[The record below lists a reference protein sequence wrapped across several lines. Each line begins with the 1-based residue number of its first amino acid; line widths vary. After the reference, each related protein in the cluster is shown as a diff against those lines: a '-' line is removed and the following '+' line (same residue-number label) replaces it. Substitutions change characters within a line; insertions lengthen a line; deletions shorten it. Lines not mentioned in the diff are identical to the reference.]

1 MMHYLMA
8 FVTCGGIC
16 LIAQIIYDNTKLTA
30 GHITS
35 MFVVAGAVL
44 DGFGLYD
51 RLLEIAQAGAALPIT
66 SFGHSLIHG
75 ALAAAKEQGLMG
87 IALGLFD
94 LTAVGI
100 TAAVVFAFLV
110 AVLCKAKN

>member
-44 DGFGLYD
+44 DGRPWRLRRGGSHPLEPGGLC
-51 RLLEIAQAGAALPIT
+51 RPGPLAPQRTGPLVRVEVGGTAL
-66 SFGHSLIHG
+66 S
-75 ALAAAKEQGLMG
+75 ALHPG
-87 IALGLFD
+87 
-94 LTAVGI
+94 
-100 TAAVVFAFLV
+100 
-110 AVLCKAKN
+110 